1 MVQTSLTDKAIICSS
16 VLAANDRWR
25 ETMDSSETTSARA
38 MEQAD
43 RSKYVLDENWDFSES
58 STYDCR
64 KNKNAV

>member
-1 MVQTSLTDKAIICSS
+1 
-16 VLAANDRWR
+16 
-25 ETMDSSETTSARA
+25 MDSSETTSARA

-43 RSKYVLDENWDFSES
+43 RSKYVLDENWDFRES